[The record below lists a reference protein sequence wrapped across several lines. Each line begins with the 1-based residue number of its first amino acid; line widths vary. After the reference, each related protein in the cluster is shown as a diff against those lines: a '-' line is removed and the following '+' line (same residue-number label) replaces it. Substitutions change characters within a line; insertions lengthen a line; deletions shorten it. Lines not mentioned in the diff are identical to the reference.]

1 MHCRLHMAAISLTN
15 TTEIISI
22 KPIPCIAVADV
33 RTSRVCTV
41 LLTKMRLI
49 QTLIQVCTQDTSI
62 SIQFTHLR
70 MPPEV
75 ATTSRI
81 LYLPSQVRPSILR
94 LYPESHVQL

>member
-1 MHCRLHMAAISLTN
+1 MAAISLTN

-33 RTSRVCTV
+33 GTNRVCTV

-75 ATTSRI
+75 LKVGYFTYHHRFVHP
-81 LYLPSQVRPSILR
+81 Y
-94 LYPESHVQL
+94 